1 VGQGA
6 RRAVPGR
13 CDKLSAADGEDAL
26 AETLKSLVTVV
37 RRGEIRGASNAEVDA
52 YVCMAI
58 RNRALNVLRGRARRR
73 ELDHRASPGEPS
85 ENATYDEVPD
95 ETSPQDAQAVAAE
108 QLGRAEKLL
117 SSWPAEDR
125 YLFLAKLHGVSARVI
140 QRTLEQPPFNSFTA
154 VTTVDSQFTGSASV
168 WWSTF
173 GNHSQ
178 RDHSRAGDAFQGY
191 RGADERT
198 CLPDQ
203 LSRATDPRLFA
214 HRRGRRSERPIWGC
228 LSPEHLSRH
237 RASGLGASYSLIV
250 DSLHP

>member
-1 VGQGA
+1 MPGELRTLLERCRAGEAPAWERFAAWVKVRG
-6 RRAVPGR
+6 RAVLGSV
-13 CDKLSAADGEDAL
+13 DKLSAADGEDAL

-125 YLFLAKLHGVSARVI
+125 YLFLAKLNGVSARVI

-154 VTTVDSQFTGSASV
+154 VTTVDSRF
-168 WWSTF
+168 
-173 GNHSQ
+173 HRLRQ
-178 RDHSRAGDAFQGY
+178 R
-191 RGADERT
+191 
-198 CLPDQ
+198 LV
-203 LSRATDPRLFA
+203 
-214 HRRGRRSERPIWGC
+214 
-228 LSPEHLSRH
+228 EHIRE
-237 RASGLGASYSLIV
+237 
-250 DSLHP
+250 P